1 MARNPQTKA
10 AANAVET
17 PLANAALEK
26 IQAQFSAKRWDK
38 IVQQAQT
45 SRGMDAKGLQS
56 LCTQLLATRS
66 ARHPDNDAAA
76 LYSACNGLLIAIG
89 SHPGAA
95 DEARF
100 QKAFKTGEMTPLP
113 VETAAAA
120 LPPVADVPAEI
131 PAQA

>member
-1 MARNPQTKA
+1 MARNLTPKSTA
-10 AANAVET
+10 SAVET

-26 IQAQFSAKRWDK
+26 IKGAFSDKRWDK
-38 IVQQAQT
+38 IVQQALT
-45 SRGMDAKGLQS
+45 SCGIDSEGLQS

-66 ARHPDNDAAA
+66 ARHPTNDAAA

-89 SHPGAA
+89 SHPGTA

-100 QKAFKTGEMTPLP
+100 QKAFKTGELTPLP
-113 VETAAAA
+113 VETAAA